1 MIELMDY
8 CVNCGA
14 VIGVGELIVIHYPMI
29 SFPILVC
36 SEKCRVQFDDKAECR
51 GVGYGR

>member
-1 MIELMDY
+1 MSEDIIY

-14 VIGVGELIVIHYPMI
+14 GIEGERIIIHYPMI
-29 SFPILVC
+29 SFPIIVC